1 MSNTKRLNK
10 TPIHPGKILAMEL
23 TELNIS
29 ASFLARSIFVP
40 TNRITEILKGT
51 RSITADTAI
60 RLGKFFNSTPELW
73 MNLQKNYELD
83 RAYQNG
89 IDDLDNIQHYPS
101 KLNKGNK

>member
-51 RSITADTAI
+51 RSISADTAI

-83 RAYQNG
+83 RAYQNS